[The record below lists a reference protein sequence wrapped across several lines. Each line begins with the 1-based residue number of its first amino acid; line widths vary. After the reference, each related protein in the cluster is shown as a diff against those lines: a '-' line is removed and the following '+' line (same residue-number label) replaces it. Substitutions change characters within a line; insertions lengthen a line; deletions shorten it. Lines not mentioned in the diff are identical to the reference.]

1 MRLATTEFP
10 GADDNS
16 AAPLVVAHGLFG
28 AARNWRGLAKRMAAG
43 RPAVAV
49 DMRNHGASPH
59 DPAQD
64 YYAMAGDL
72 ARTIEANGGRAAVLG
87 HSMGGK
93 AAMVLAQTRP
103 ELVERLIVADIA
115 PVAYDHT
122 LSHHIAAMR
131 GVDLSAMTRR
141 SQVEAALA
149 ERITEPGVAGF
160 LAQSVDFGGE
170 APRWTLNLDALD
182 DQMDLIVGYPDE
194 TGVYD
199 GPALFLHGG
208 ASDYVAADAHDD
220 IRALFPQARFEA
232 LAGAG
237 HWLHA
242 EKPREFIA
250 AVSAFLE
257 E

>member
-1 MRLATTEFP
+1 
-10 GADDNS
+10 
-16 AAPLVVAHGLFG
+16 
-28 AARNWRGLAKRMAAG
+28 
-43 RPAVAV
+43 
-49 DMRNHGASPH
+49 MRNHGASPH
-59 DPAQD
+59 DPAHD
-64 YYAMAGDL
+64 YHAMADDL
-72 ARTIEANGGRAAVLG
+72 AEVIEAHGGRAAVLG

-103 ELVERLIVADIA
+103 ERVERLIVADIA

-122 LSHHIAAMR
+122 LHHHIAAMQS
-131 GVDLSAMTRR
+131 VDLSAMTRR
-141 SQVEAALA
+141 SEVEAALA
-149 ERITEPGVAGF
+149 ERIDEPGVAGF
-160 LAQSVDFGGE
+160 LAQSADLAAD
-170 APRWTLNLDALD
+170 APRWMLNLDALD
-182 DQMDLIVGYPDE
+182 DQMDLIVGYPE
-194 TGVYD
+194 EAGVYD

-208 ASDYVAADAHDD
+208 ASDYVAPDSHDR
-220 IRALFPQARFEA
+220 IRALFPNARFEA